1 MAKNQAESMSDQN
14 HQQPDMGAKKTTQA
28 RIEDQDDNQIKTGI
42 DPKIDSEKPF
52 KYSEPTGRL
61 GEIILRLMPVG
72 LLLGGLSYWAIV
84 GKIPTPVQGRAV
96 ILIPRSIV
104 NIEPRQGG
112 RVLTLLIQPGDSV
125 KKGQLLATLEFPEL
139 ETELKDK
146 KDRLADLKQQDK
158 RVDSIEVSRRQL
170 NAASID
176 RQQKANQ
183 LQIKALQVQLSSNQ
197 KQREAYLSH
206 ARYLKNFQN
215 STDERLAAYDKLIE
229 EGAVAKLD
237 FPSYLFQ
244 FNNLEASNSIN
255 RVQIELDR
263 LKGVD
268 ESLRAQMNALTAQN
282 NILNTEKRQ
291 IDLQDT
297 ASDILRYNAIADQQ
311 REINT
316 LRTTIQANKN
326 VVSLYNGQ
334 ILDLSV
340 NPGEVLA
347 PGGRIGTL
355 EVSNLKAKTNV
366 VALFKSGDAKRLE
379 PGKEVEVVPDLY
391 DRERYGG
398 IVAKVIT
405 VDQQPVTVAELAN
418 IVGSHELASKLFLGR
433 DEDDRDKPIPVN
445 ASVIKATLALK
456 VDRNTPSGFYWTQAK
471 GAPQTITNGTTAD
484 VHAVV
489 EERSL
494 VSYITPA
501 FRWIT
506 GVYDR

>member
-28 RIEDQDDNQIKTGI
+28 RIEHQDNNQIKTGI
-42 DPKIDSEKPF
+42 DPKINSEKTFKYSEKTF

-84 GKIPTPVQGRAV
+84 GKIPTPIQGRAV

-146 KDRLADLKQQDK
+146 KDRLAALKQQDK

-215 STDERLAAYDKLIE
+215 STDQRLAAYDKLIE

-255 RVQIELDR
+255 RVQIEL
-263 LKGVD
+263 G
-268 ESLRAQMNALTAQN
+268 
-282 NILNTEKRQ
+282 
-291 IDLQDT
+291 
-297 ASDILRYNAIADQQ
+297 
-311 REINT
+311 
-316 LRTTIQANKN
+316 
-326 VVSLYNGQ
+326 
-334 ILDLSV
+334 
-340 NPGEVLA
+340 LA
-347 PGGRIGTL
+347 
-355 EVSNLKAKTNV
+355 
-366 VALFKSGDAKRLE
+366 
-379 PGKEVEVVPDLY
+379 
-391 DRERYGG
+391 
-398 IVAKVIT
+398 
-405 VDQQPVTVAELAN
+405 
-418 IVGSHELASKLFLGR
+418 
-433 DEDDRDKPIPVN
+433 
-445 ASVIKATLALK
+445 
-456 VDRNTPSGFYWTQAK
+456 
-471 GAPQTITNGTTAD
+471 
-484 VHAVV
+484 
-489 EERSL
+489 
-494 VSYITPA
+494 
-501 FRWIT
+501 
-506 GVYDR
+506 

>member
-28 RIEDQDDNQIKTGI
+28 RIEGQDNNQIKTGI

-84 GKIPTPVQGRAV
+84 GKIPTPIQGRAV

-268 ESLRAQMNALTAQN
+268 ESL
-282 NILNTEKRQ
+282 
-291 IDLQDT
+291 
-297 ASDILRYNAIADQQ
+297 
-311 REINT
+311 
-316 LRTTIQANKN
+316 
-326 VVSLYNGQ
+326 
-334 ILDLSV
+334 
-340 NPGEVLA
+340 P
-347 PGGRIGTL
+347 
-355 EVSNLKAKTNV
+355 
-366 VALFKSGDAKRLE
+366 
-379 PGKEVEVVPDLY
+379 
-391 DRERYGG
+391 
-398 IVAKVIT
+398 
-405 VDQQPVTVAELAN
+405 
-418 IVGSHELASKLFLGR
+418 
-433 DEDDRDKPIPVN
+433 
-445 ASVIKATLALK
+445 
-456 VDRNTPSGFYWTQAK
+456 
-471 GAPQTITNGTTAD
+471 
-484 VHAVV
+484 VV
-489 EERSL
+489 EHGRHRII
-494 VSYITPA
+494 Y
-501 FRWIT
+501 
-506 GVYDR
+506 